1 MDQIVTKINILFN
14 KKMTRQ
20 KKKLR
25 KIFAPFKI

>member
-14 KKMTRQ
+14 KKMTG
-20 KKKLR
+20 KKKTK